1 MNARMTQAR
10 VHPEDVGGFQAKA
23 FGVRRH
29 VAAFGR
35 DDTSSSSKARTYP
48 ASPTT
53 SGCTAQAPRPV
64 FLLALLPRISPN
76 VFLGFSILS
85 KRPAQKNAPLYYYL
99 LTTGIILRSVG
110 LRWRMKAPESPSSLK
125 WRPTI
130 WPRGSASSRRAFAR
144 CDCKSGTTP
153 APCGSGYHP
162 SDRVKPSQG
171 HSGLIG

>member
-1 MNARMTQAR
+1 MWAVFR
-10 VHPEDVGGFQAKA
+10 
-23 FGVRRH
+23 RRH
-29 VAAFGR
+29 LECG
-35 DDTSSSSKARTYP
+35 DTSPLLDETTRRRVQKRAPIPPHQQLRDARPKPRAPFSSLLCYP
-48 ASPTT
+48 ASPPTF
-53 SGCTAQAPRPV
+53 SWDFPSC
-64 FLLALLPRISPN
+64 LN
-76 VFLGFSILS
+76 VLR
-85 KRPAQKNAPLYYYL
+85 KKNAPLYYYL